1 MRTGVTSPRRA
12 SISEIADQTH
22 HPHPRHLSHTTLL
35 SRCVAAVNGG
45 DFTWSEGWH
54 TPLDQRCSR
63 GVLVCNSSTW
73 SADPSVQPVFAMSSS
88 CDMYVG
94 NFPYS
99 LFASAGIVNAVSGQ
113 AVIVRNG
120 SAQPCV
126 YAPSPLL
133 AAPPAPPSAFHS
145 LSSSVNAPR
154 TALGHDLSG
163 RVMTLQ
169 VDGDESEDTGT
180 LASAVEAFSERL

>member
-1 MRTGVTSPRRA
+1 M
-12 SISEIADQTH
+12 
-22 HPHPRHLSHTTLL
+22 
-35 SRCVAAVNGG
+35 CNG
-45 DFTWSEGWH
+45 
-54 TPLDQRCSR
+54 
-63 GVLVCNSSTW
+63 STW
-73 SADPSVQPVFAMSSS
+73 SADPSVQPVFAMSKS

-120 SAQPCV
+120 TALPCS
-126 YAPSPLL
+126 YAPTSHLPPPPL
-133 AAPPAPPSAFHS
+133 PPSAFYS
-145 LSSSVNAPR
+145 RSSSVNAPR

-169 VDGDESEDTGT
+169 VDGDESENTGALPGT
-180 LASAVEAFSERL
+180 VAAHFRILCCLLCAGGIAAHAH